1 MKLTSEPSLINLVE
15 AIRENI
21 FSTLNCHAIGK
32 IESFDSIN
40 QTANISIL
48 YQRKVENFEETNSR
62 EDYPLL
68 IDVPLIILGGGKG
81 SIRFPIETGDNC
93 ILFFNDRDIDN
104 WYSSGAKTPLSS
116 NRKHSFSDALALIGP
131 KSLANTFSDYD
142 KNRTELVHDK
152 TQVSLSDKIRIKNQT
167 QNLYDIIDGLFT
179 QLGAL
184 VPNTGIPAANK
195 TAIAALQVQFQ
206 QLMEH

>member
-48 YQRKVENFEETNSR
+48 YQRKVENFEETNLR
-62 EDYPLL
+62 DDYPLL
-68 IDVPLIILGGGKG
+68 IDVPLIVLGGGKG

-104 WYSSGAKTPLSS
+104 WYSSGAKTPLAS

-142 KNRTELVHDK
+142 QTRTEFVHDK
-152 TQVSLSDKIRIKNQT
+152 TKISLSDKIRIKNQT

>member
-32 IESFDSIN
+32 IESFDSAN

-48 YQRKVENFEETNSR
+48 YQRKVENFEETNLR
-62 EDYPLL
+62 DDYPLL
-68 IDVPLIILGGGKG
+68 IDVPLIVLGGGKG

-104 WYSSGAKTPLSS
+104 WYSSGAKTPLAS

-142 KNRTELVHDK
+142 KTRTEFVHDK
-152 TQVSLSDKIRIKNQT
+152 TKISLSDKIRIKNQT

>member
-32 IESFDSIN
+32 IESFDSVN

-68 IDVPLIILGGGKG
+68 IDVPLIVLGGGKG

-104 WYSSGAKTPLSS
+104 WYSSGAKTPLAS